1 MGFYHGLSFPLSLS
15 LPISP
20 VKKKQP
26 LCAQSVFV
34 KRKYRDGQGPRA
46 TGIADHA
53 ITVLADTSET
63 PPSPAPLAP
72 ETFSHRLHKFI
83 NPRRFSRAP
92 TVDAPVTNVQ
102 PAPPAPTGT
111 YKVRVEMLQISVLVA
126 MPSPGHAM
134 RKNAR
139 LDRIRSPPTSDV
151 NTITH
156 HDDDESG
163 DETDDEE
170 EGTVLP
176 ELVFGVA
183 RVNYPKP
190 PTKASDEMALES
202 APPLVDVGL

>member
-1 MGFYHGLSFPLSLS
+1 
-15 LPISP
+15 
-20 VKKKQP
+20 
-26 LCAQSVFV
+26 
-34 KRKYRDGQGPRA
+34 
-46 TGIADHA
+46 
-53 ITVLADTSET
+53 
-63 PPSPAPLAP
+63 
-72 ETFSHRLHKFI
+72 
-83 NPRRFSRAP
+83 
-92 TVDAPVTNVQ
+92 
-102 PAPPAPTGT
+102 
-111 YKVRVEMLQISVLVA
+111 
-126 MPSPGHAM
+126 MPSLGHAM

-139 LDRIRSPPTSDV
+139 LDRIRSLPTSDV
-151 NTITH
+151 NTITY

>member
-1 MGFYHGLSFPLSLS
+1 
-15 LPISP
+15 
-20 VKKKQP
+20 
-26 LCAQSVFV
+26 
-34 KRKYRDGQGPRA
+34 
-46 TGIADHA
+46 
-53 ITVLADTSET
+53 
-63 PPSPAPLAP
+63 
-72 ETFSHRLHKFI
+72 
-83 NPRRFSRAP
+83 
-92 TVDAPVTNVQ
+92 
-102 PAPPAPTGT
+102 
-111 YKVRVEMLQISVLVA
+111 
-126 MPSPGHAM
+126 MPSLGHAV

-183 RVNYPKP
+183 RVNYPKL